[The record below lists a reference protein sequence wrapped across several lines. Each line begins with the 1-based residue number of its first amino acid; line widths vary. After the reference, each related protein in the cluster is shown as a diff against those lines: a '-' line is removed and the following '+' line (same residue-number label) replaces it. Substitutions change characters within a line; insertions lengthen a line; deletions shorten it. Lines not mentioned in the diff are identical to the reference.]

1 MVVRTRSI
9 LFLLAWLLPAIVVGP
24 SAFAESA
31 EQKIPITLLQEIYQN
46 EKLPFNT
53 YEGPGAFDS
62 YLVMNVRFEPIAEIL
77 AKIRQALYPNLINR
91 GEAHITVITPPE
103 YVQALK
109 NKLSMREINQIAR
122 ELEIQKSRFDVLG
135 VGSGKIFLDG
145 RTQETFFLIVQS
157 EDLLQL
163 RRLIYKR
170 FVDKGG
176 DPKSFDPEHFFPHIT
191 VGFTKRDL
199 HENDGVIKDVQHSLD
214 PRFFLVN

>member
-91 GEAHITVITPPE
+91 GEAHITVI
-103 YVQALK
+103 
-109 NKLSMREINQIAR
+109 
-122 ELEIQKSRFDVLG
+122 
-135 VGSGKIFLDG
+135 
-145 RTQETFFLIVQS
+145 
-157 EDLLQL
+157 
-163 RRLIYKR
+163 
-170 FVDKGG
+170 
-176 DPKSFDPEHFFPHIT
+176 
-191 VGFTKRDL
+191 
-199 HENDGVIKDVQHSLD
+199 
-214 PRFFLVN
+214 